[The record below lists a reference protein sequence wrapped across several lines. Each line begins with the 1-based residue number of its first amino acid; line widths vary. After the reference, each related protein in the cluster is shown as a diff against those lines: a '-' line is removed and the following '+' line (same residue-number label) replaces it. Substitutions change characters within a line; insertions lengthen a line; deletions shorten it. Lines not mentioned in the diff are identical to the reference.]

1 MAGVPMLQFLNQ
13 YGLIQ
18 LGASHELIV
27 PGRIVTKKVARPVA
41 YLKNLLEGTSDE
53 WPTRLIRATLPDQ
66 LVWDS
71 DLTGKAS
78 LKIPGII
85 TIGGGLRRAAKGR
98 FSVSQ
103 VHARVFSLLELDEV
117 NLRVR
122 VEQWRR
128 NPRAKPLYKRVKG
141 KTVVQSTWYASELT
155 LHLEAPREIDM
166 SAKVPVKKITVAG
179 EGEFKWTSKT
189 TLKIKGND
197 KVPFAIQGW
206 II

>member
-1 MAGVPMLQFLNQ
+1 MASVPMLQFLNQ

-53 WPTRLIRATLPDQ
+53 WPTKLIKATLPDQ
-66 LVWDS
+66 VVWDI
-71 DLTGKAS
+71 DLRGKAS

-85 TIGGGLRRAAKGR
+85 TIGGGLRRAAKGT

-122 VEQWRR
+122 VEEWRG
-128 NPRAKPLYKRVKG
+128 NPEAKRLYRQVRG
-141 KTVVQSTWYASELT
+141 KIVVQSTWYASELT
-155 LHLEAPREIDM
+155 LDLEAPRELDM
-166 SAKVPVKKITVAG
+166 SAEVPIKNITVAG
-179 EGEFKWTSKT
+179 EGEFK
-189 TLKIKGND
+189 
-197 KVPFAIQGW
+197 
-206 II
+206 